1 MFAGA
6 VTASVTDQGSPGA
19 SNLNLL
25 QSLSSNVLPSLSS
38 GEKDNG
44 RSLLVLSK
52 DAITSRFRLVCLPQ
66 ASSMCVSARSD
77 NTPSKHVKTF
87 NTIFPCV
94 ILEPSM

>member
-25 QSLSSNVLPSLSS
+25 PSLSSNVLPSLSS
-38 GEKDNG
+38 GEKDNWG
-44 RSLLVLSK
+44 LLMVLSK
-52 DAITSRFRLVCLPQ
+52 GVSTSRFQLVCLPQ

-77 NTPSKHVKTF
+77 NTPS
-87 NTIFPCV
+87 NIFPCV
-94 ILEPSM
+94 ILEQSL